1 MNEEQRF
8 IKVLG
13 NKDVLALAFGA
24 MIGWGWVVSTGHWI
38 AEAGSLGAILAFIIG
53 GILVLLIGLTY
64 AELSS
69 ALPLAGGE
77 LVFSY
82 KALGRLPSFIT
93 TWAVI
98 FGYVSVVAF
107 EAVAL
112 PTVFEYLVPNFSQ
125 GYLYTIGGWDVT
137 ITWAG
142 VGIIGSILV
151 AWVNYRGIKLTSFVM
166 ITFILILLA
175 SGVLLLTGSTISG
188 NFKNMEPLFGKG
200 IGGLLSII
208 IMTPFFFVGFDVI
221 PQAAEEIN
229 LPKKRIGQLLV
240 VSVIMAVIWYIA
252 IIFGVSIVLNQ
263 GEIAASNLVTADAMG
278 EAFGGSQLMANI
290 LVLGGIGGI
299 VTSWLGFYVGGSR
312 AIYALAR
319 AGMLPRS
326 LGELHPKYK
335 TPHRAIMLIAVLS
348 TLAPLLGRP
357 ALVWFVNAGGLG
369 LVIAWLMVAVS
380 FIILRKKEPDM
391 PRPYKLP
398 GGTTIGWFAVVMAFG
413 VTILYMPGMPSALTG
428 IEWILTGFWF
438 LFGFVLYNYS
448 MVKYGKFQADQQ
460 MQQEIQRVL

>member
-69 ALPLAGGE
+69 ALPLSGGE

-93 TWAVI
+93 TWAVV

-221 PQAAEEIN
+221 PQASEEIN

-448 MVKYGKFQADQQ
+448 MVKYGKIQADQQ